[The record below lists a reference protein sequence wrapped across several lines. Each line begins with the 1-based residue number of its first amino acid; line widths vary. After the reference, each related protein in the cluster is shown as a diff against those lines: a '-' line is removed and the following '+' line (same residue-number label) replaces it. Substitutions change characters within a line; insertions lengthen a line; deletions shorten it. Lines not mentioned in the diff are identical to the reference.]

1 MKKIDSNNYQIDK
14 LSLNKIRKDFVSES
28 LNEKETLDIIKEI
41 YNNNKIIIDP
51 HTAVG
56 LGVAKKL
63 NIKKNCVVL
72 STAHPCK
79 FPTTVT
85 KAINIKSELP
95 VELHYILNEKENFD
109 VIKNNVEEVKKYIL
123 SKLN

>member
-1 MKKIDSNNYQIDK
+1 M
-14 LSLNKIRKDFVSES
+14 
-28 LNEKETLDIIKEI
+28 DIIKEI

-79 FPTTVT
+79 FPTAVT

-95 VELHYILNEKENFD
+95 VELHYILNEQENFD
-109 VIKNNVEEVKKYIL
+109 VIKNKASFSVERTFLVFLFQDHFVFLPHQLDRIA
-123 SKLN
+123 